1 MRNQLRNMFDVR
13 LSVGLNVM
21 DRMRQF
27 GSLSLGS
34 RLRRL
39 SDRLVDDVNQL
50 YQSQGIDLN
59 PTFFPLFNLLCQ
71 QGAMTV
77 TEAAEQLGVTHP
89 AISKIARK
97 MLAEGWLSKTAD
109 PSDERR
115 QLLDLTPQSEHLLT
129 RIEPVWHAIRSYL
142 DQFMT
147 EQQYPLL
154 EALGEFE
161 GRLER
166 QGFLVPVQQMLQRQD
181 HSQHIV
187 IENWQP
193 QWRGDFKRLN
203 EAWLDKYFAG
213 ELTEQD
219 QQALNNPEGY
229 YLARGGYIFFARHA
243 VDNRIVGCVALARH
257 SDDLFEISKMGVDEE
272 FQQAG
277 VGRRLMQQVLDK
289 ARELGAREIYLE
301 SATCLT
307 SAMVLYRN
315 FGFRKVPHPQGQSV
329 YPRSDI
335 YMTLSLA

>member
-1 MRNQLRNMFDVR
+1 MVVDVT
-13 LSVGLNVM
+13 VVM

-39 SDRLVDDVNQL
+39 SDRLVDDVNKL

-71 QGAMTV
+71 HGAMTV

-109 PSDERR
+109 PDDERR
-115 QLLDLTPQSEHLLT
+115 QLLALTDQSERLLT
-129 RIEPVWHAIRSYL
+129 RIEPVWCAIRNYL
-142 DQFMT
+142 DQFMAR
-147 EQQYPLL
+147 QQHPLL

-161 GRLER
+161 GELEK

-181 HSQHIV
+181 QIQHIV
-187 IENWQP
+187 VENWRSE
-193 QWRGDFKRLN
+193 WRDDFKRLN
-203 EAWLDKYFAG
+203 EAWLDKYFNG
-213 ELTEQD
+213 ERTELD
-219 QQALNNPEGY
+219 LQALDNPEGY
-229 YLARGGYIFFARHA
+229 YLSRGGYIFFARDS
-243 VDNRIVGCVALARH
+243 VENRIVGCVALARH
-257 SDDLFEISKMGVDEE
+257 SDELFEISKMGVEE
-272 FQQAG
+272 SFQQAG
-277 VGRRLMQQVLDK
+277 IGRRLMQQALDK
-289 ARELGAREIYLE
+289 ARELNAQEVYLE

-315 FGFRKVPHPQGQSV
+315 FGFRKVPHPRGQSA

-335 YMTLSLA
+335 YMTLSLT